1 MRTSQEVFKNNNY
14 NCIVLEDN
22 LENKE
27 IAKERE
33 AFYMGVFEHS
43 VVNKNRPILVDMKD
57 YQKAYQKEYRNKTQS
72 IYLDNSL
79 RFFM

>member
-1 MRTSQEVFKNNNY
+1 MCTSQEKFKNNNY

-27 IAKERE
+27 KAKERE

-43 VVNKNRPILVDMKD
+43 VVNKNRPILIDMKD
-57 YQKAYQKEYRNKTQS
+57 YQKAYQKEYRKKAQYPPLN
-72 IYLDNSL
+72 YSL
-79 RFFM
+79 TYCM